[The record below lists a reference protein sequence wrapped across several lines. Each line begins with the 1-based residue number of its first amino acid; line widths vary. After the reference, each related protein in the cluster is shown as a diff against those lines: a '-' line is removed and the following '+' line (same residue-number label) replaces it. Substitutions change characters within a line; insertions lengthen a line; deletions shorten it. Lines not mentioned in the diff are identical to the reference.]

1 MKKFNREEIE
11 SKVNGILVD
20 KLGID
25 EGEIRPE
32 SMLGQDLTADSIDI
46 VDITIELERDF
57 NISIPDD
64 TMGRMYVS
72 TVKDVYDTVEGLCR

>member
-25 EGEIRPE
+25 EGESRPE